1 MKNLKL
7 LRKKSGLSQ
16 RDFAEIIHASQ
27 NTVSQWESGKR
38 EPSYAIAKEIANY
51 FNVSVDYLL
60 GVESKNEHTSQELL
74 SKYPELIPV
83 ETKKIPL
90 LGEIACGKPIF
101 TNEEYEV
108 FVDAATDIQA
118 DFALKACGDS
128 MINARIN
135 DGDIVFIREQPDV
148 NNGEIAAVA
157 IDDEVTLKR
166 VYRQENSI
174 TLVAENP
181 VYAPLVYTQQ
191 SAVTIHILGKAV
203 AFQSS
208 L

>member
-27 NTVSQWESGKR
+27 NTVSQWES
-38 EPSYAIAKEIANY
+38 AKEIANY